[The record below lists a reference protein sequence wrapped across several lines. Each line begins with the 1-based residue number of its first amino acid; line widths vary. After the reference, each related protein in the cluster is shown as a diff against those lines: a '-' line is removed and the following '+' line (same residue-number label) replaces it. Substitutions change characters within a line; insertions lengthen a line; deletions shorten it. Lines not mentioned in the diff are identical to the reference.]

1 MNQKQW
7 KTVRTA
13 LDVTAGSE
21 LTITLV
27 DGSAQHVFYLDD
39 DDDLLLCVRPSAQPH
54 KKPDPEDDE
63 IAPSLVIDLTYVM
76 MVEEIL

>member
-1 MNQKQW
+1 MTKQQW

-13 LDVTAGSE
+13 LDVSAGRE

-27 DGSAQHVFYLDD
+27 DGSAQRVFYLDD
-39 DDDLLLCVRPSAQPH
+39 EDDLLLCVRPTAQPV
-54 KKPDPEDDE
+54 KKPEPDSDE
-63 IAPSLVIDLTYVM
+63 VAPSLVIDLTYVM